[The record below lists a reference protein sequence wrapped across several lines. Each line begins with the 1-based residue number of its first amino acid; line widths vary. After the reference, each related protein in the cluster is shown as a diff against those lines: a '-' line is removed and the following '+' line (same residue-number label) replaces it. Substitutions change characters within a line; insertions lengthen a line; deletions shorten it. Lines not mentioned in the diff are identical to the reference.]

1 MKQIVL
7 TGVLSFLAATAA
19 YALTHPD
26 LKDAFNLAEQAIKKV
41 EDAQRTEAKGADYG
55 GHANKAI
62 TLFQQAQKE
71 LNEADK
77 YNDAHQKK
85 PKQ

>member
-7 TGVLSFLAATAA
+7 IGALSLLVATAA
-19 YALTHPD
+19 YAMTHPD
-26 LKDAFNLAEQAIKKV
+26 LKNAFNSAEQAIKQV
-41 EDAQRTEAKGADYG
+41 QDAQRTEAKGADFG

-62 TLFQQAQKE
+62 ALFEQAQKE

>member
-7 TGVLSFLAATAA
+7 TSTLSLLVATVA

-26 LKDAFNLAEQAIKKV
+26 LKEASNLAEQAIKRV
-41 EDAQRTEAKGADYG
+41 HDAQQTETHGADFG

-62 TLFQQAQKE
+62 TLFEQAQKE

-77 YNDAHQKK
+77 YNDAHQKR